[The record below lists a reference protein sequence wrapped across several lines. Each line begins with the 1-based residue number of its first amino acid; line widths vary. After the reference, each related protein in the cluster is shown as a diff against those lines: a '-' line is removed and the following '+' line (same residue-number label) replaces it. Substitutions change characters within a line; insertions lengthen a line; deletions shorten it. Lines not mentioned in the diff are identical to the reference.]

1 MTVAEARNKGGVG
14 TAGNEVVIRR
24 DAGERARAGTVA
36 GIKTGTEAG
45 AVRTKPRGLSRTGGV
60 PGWLSAVAAALMAAL
75 CALST
80 SLPAGAHDLPDDA
93 VSLPV
98 TAKRTSLAARPSSP
112 TGQWVTV
119 HSYQW
124 GNHYQNAQYKLS
136 PTPNPDGSVHVTV
149 ATTLWSTD
157 GTIVK
162 WTSTKTIYD
171 NGVQVAFIGA
181 DYRTGTKMEQFAEF
195 DVKGGGAH
203 HITSKETPY
212 GTTTLKVG
220 WDFYVHVPYTIT
232 ASATSGGSISPS
244 GNVLVDA
251 GGFQAYAMTPAE
263 GHRIRDVKVDGKS
276 VGKVSSYAFANV
288 NAGHAIAAEF
298 EAIPVHAVTFEDGIT
313 GEVLKTES
321 VLEGSSA
328 TAPDPGC
335 HEGWVFAGWDGD
347 FGKVERDIVVTS
359 QWDRVMLTVRF
370 LDRGGN
376 VIEEQQVAWGDP
388 ATPPEAPPVSQWSF
402 SGWDKDFSAVTEA
415 LDVCAL
421 YDPVISVRVPT
432 RLACAIMADGTVVA
446 PSGYRIENLSPVA
459 VSLCSV
465 AVAGRSGYRAYEFD
479 VLRATGGDVVFCEGG
494 MPPPAAGGG
503 LTIGANAAS
512 EELVWSFG
520 PIAGP
525 AAQGLLLD
533 ALAGET
539 VLCDVALTFRQAT

>member
-45 AVRTKPRGLSRTGGV
+45 VVRTKPRGLSRTGGV

-75 CALST
+75 CALSA

-298 EAIPVHAVTFEDGIT
+298 EAIPVNAVTFEDGIT
-313 GEVLKTES
+313 GEVL
-321 VLEGSSA
+321 
-328 TAPDPGC
+328 
-335 HEGWVFAGWDGD
+335 
-347 FGKVERDIVVTS
+347 
-359 QWDRVMLTVRF
+359 
-370 LDRGGN
+370 
-376 VIEEQQVAWGDP
+376 
-388 ATPPEAPPVSQWSF
+388 
-402 SGWDKDFSAVTEA
+402 
-415 LDVCAL
+415 
-421 YDPVISVRVPT
+421 
-432 RLACAIMADGTVVA
+432 
-446 PSGYRIENLSPVA
+446 
-459 VSLCSV
+459 
-465 AVAGRSGYRAYEFD
+465 
-479 VLRATGGDVVFCEGG
+479 
-494 MPPPAAGGG
+494 
-503 LTIGANAAS
+503 
-512 EELVWSFG
+512 
-520 PIAGP
+520 
-525 AAQGLLLD
+525 
-533 ALAGET
+533 
-539 VLCDVALTFRQAT
+539 